1 MIAVKSVKT
10 QEDFKLVETLA
21 SQIWHQHYPDI
32 IGLEQ
37 VEYML
42 AKFNSAKAIEEQVRL
57 GAQFYCL
64 IYNETPVGYMAIKP
78 EGDFLFLSKLYV
90 AETSRGKGVGRVA
103 LNFIDEEAKKQQLLG
118 IRLKVNKYN
127 TASIAAYEKLGFKNV
142 KASVTDIGNGFVMDD
157 FEMEKLF

>member
-1 MIAVKSVKT
+1 MIAVKRAKT
-10 QEDFKLVETLA
+10 QDDFKLVETLA
-21 SQIWHQHYPDI
+21 SQIWHEHYPSI

-42 AKFNSAKAIEEQVRL
+42 AKFNSAKAIEDQVGL
-57 GAQFYCL
+57 GAQFYYL
-64 IYNETPVGYMAIKP
+64 TYNETPVGYMAIKP
-78 EGDFLFLSKLYV
+78 EANFLFLSKLYV
-90 AETSRGKGVGRVA
+90 AKACRGKGVGRVA

>member
-1 MIAVKSVKT
+1 
-10 QEDFKLVETLA
+10 
-21 SQIWHQHYPDI
+21 
-32 IGLEQ
+32 
-37 VEYML
+37 
-42 AKFNSAKAIEEQVRL
+42 
-57 GAQFYCL
+57 
-64 IYNETPVGYMAIKP
+64 MAIKP
-78 EGDFLFLSKLYV
+78 EDNFLFLSKLYV

-127 TASIAAYEKLGFKNV
+127 TASIAVYEKLDFKNV

>member
-10 QEDFKLVETLA
+10 QEGFKLVETLA
-21 SQIWHQHYPDI
+21 SQIWYQHYPDI

-78 EGDFLFLSKLYV
+78 EDNFLFLSKLYV

-127 TASIAAYEKLGFKNV
+127 TASIAVYEKLDFKNV

>member
-1 MIAVKSVKT
+1 MIAVKSAKT
-10 QEDFKLVETLA
+10 QADFKLVETLA
-21 SQIWHQHYPDI
+21 TQIWHQHYPDI

-42 AKFNSAKAIEEQVRL
+42 AKFNSAKVIKEQVSL
-57 GAQFYCL
+57 GAQFYYL
-64 IYNETPVGYMAIKP
+64 SYNETSVGYMAIKP
-78 EGDFLFLSKLYV
+78 EDNFLFLSKLYV
-90 AETSRGKGVGRVA
+90 AKAFRGKGIGRVA
-103 LNFIDEEAKKQQLLG
+103 LNFIDEEAKKHRLLG

>member
-10 QEDFKLVETLA
+10 QEGFKLVETLA
-21 SQIWHQHYPDI
+21 SQIWCQHYPDI

>member
-10 QEDFKLVETLA
+10 QEGFKLVETLA
-21 SQIWHQHYPDI
+21 SQIWCQHYPDI

-57 GAQFYCL
+57 GVQFYCL